1 MNSPIWY
8 PIVICTIGGAA
19 IGLFR
24 KHFGDYPQTMKT
36 VIGVVKKTGTY
47 PYRRIVVILI
57 GAILPLIIGCSVG
70 PEAGMVGV
78 IVVLG
83 CWVNDNLKFA
93 QKNANL
99 YSKVGMAVS
108 LSALFASPLFGFF
121 SAVENE
127 DMPST
132 EYQGNGDSDSK
143 LLIYGISIVS
153 SLGMLTLFN
162 HLFGKVSEG
171 FPSFGKVQPD
181 EWDLAMTVIYIVC
194 GVWLGLFF
202 EKSERCFE
210 NLYIKMPSVIGE
222 VLAGMILGLVV
233 TWLPVV
239 QFSGESQMA
248 ILITDYAKYTP
259 IAMIGIAFLKVL
271 ITNMCIQMG
280 LKGGHFFPIIF
291 AAVCL
296 GYGIS
301 LLVFPMD
308 AVHATFAAAITT
320 AATLSVS
327 MKKTLAVTCLL
338 FLCFPVQMGLWIFL
352 AAVLAGQVT
361 GSKKHEE

>member
-24 KHFGDYPQTMKT
+24 KYFGDYPQTMKT

-78 IVVLG
+78 IVALG

-181 EWDLAMTVIYIVC
+181 EWDLAMTVIYFVC
-194 GVWLGLFF
+194 
-202 EKSERCFE
+202 
-210 NLYIKMPSVIGE
+210 GE

-280 LKGGHFFPIIF
+280 LKGGTLFSSHLCSCLPGIRYLTAGIF
-291 AAVCL
+291 NGCSPRNICSRNHYSSDFKRIHEKTAGSNMSIVFVFS
-296 GYGIS
+296 GSNG
-301 LLVFPMD
+301 LVDF
-308 AVHATFAAAITT
+308 
-320 AATLSVS
+320 SGGS
-327 MKKTLAVTCLL
+327 TCRS
-338 FLCFPVQMGLWIFL
+338 GNR
-352 AAVLAGQVT
+352 
-361 GSKKHEE
+361 E